1 MWGIGI
7 PDRRTSQETYD
18 PLLIKWCKSLIY
30 IGISVRSVQNDH
42 TIRYNSALLDFSTP
56 LPAIHLEKE
65 YLLFYHNLEPLFP
78 LIFGHIHPRCIL
90 IPSEVPTRGVSS
102 QLPFVRSMD
111 LLYIVVS
118 LVKLNHDIVFVQ
130 IVSVVGPNVDYDA
143 T

>member
-78 LIFGHIHPRCIL
+78 LIFGHIHPK
-90 IPSEVPTRGVSS
+90 RGVFPTALRQVHGPS
-102 QLPFVRSMD
+102 
-111 LLYIVVS
+111 LYCRIFS
-118 LVKLNHDIVFVQ
+118 LTKPRYSFVQ

>member
-65 YLLFYHNLEPLFP
+65 YLLFYHNNNPYSPLYSG
-78 LIFGHIHPRCIL
+78 I
-90 IPSEVPTRGVSS
+90 STQRGVSS

-118 LVKLNHDIVFVQ
+118 LVKLNHDIVFC
-130 IVSVVGPNVDYDA
+130 SDRFRSWA
-143 T
+143 